1 MDNYRSS
8 RSLKKD
14 LKNRHIQMIAIGGA
28 IGVGLF
34 YGSADAIKTGGPAI
48 VLAYLIGGI
57 FIFFIMR
64 ALGELAV
71 DEPNSGSFSAYATRY
86 LGNFAGFFRAGH
98 IGFRLLLLS
107 WQSSLPWECTSSF
120 GSLNFPNGSPHSYFY

>member
-64 ALGELAV
+64 ALGSWLLTNRIQ
-71 DEPNSGSFSAYATRY
+71 DLSAPMLRVTWEI
-86 LGNFAGFFRAGH
+86 LQDFFRAGH